1 MPTSSSKNQQVLR
14 ERGAVWN
21 YVSGW
26 SNLRRMAPISLFGPA
41 LSMLAFF
48 ALAFAQIPVR
58 ADVSMRDAAGPWVGD
73 PAIGEAR
80 LVSAVT
86 GTADLQE
93 LPLGLEFRLAP
104 GWKIY
109 WRTPGEAGLPP
120 KLELELA
127 SGHAVSN
134 DIHWPV
140 PKRFDAF
147 GFDNF
152 GYANK
157 VILPVTVRGHPKGVA
172 VQIIGQIEALA
183 CADICVPL
191 SGEIGLNIADGPATA
206 SRHAMEIA
214 RYKAKIPRYGV
225 VSPIQVETI
234 WQEGNNLRVQ
244 FAANGPFINDIFVE
258 GAPGIAFKKPV
269 YASGIAS
276 IAFEGELDAPLTGQM
291 LDLTIVSGQM
301 FATSR
306 QIVAKVGSVPG
317 SLSDEVT
324 DPAFGNGGIWAIAAF
339 AFLGGLILNLMPCV
353 LPVLAIKLATI
364 IDSSGQSHGLI
375 RMRFATGAAGILAS
389 FGIGAVGLAAMRFA
403 GGQIGWGIQFQSP
416 LFLTM
421 MMFLLGLFTLNML
434 DRFFLPVPSFL
445 ALPSSQQPV
454 DRPGPNGNASHSSCK
469 LLAGDFISGMLATL
483 LATPCSAPFVG
494 SAVTVALSGDTLQL
508 FGILMAMGVGLAA
521 PWVIVAVFPGLVRF
535 LPKPGP
541 WMGWLKR
548 GLAGLLMVTMVWL
561 GWLLEAVQ
569 GGIAAMLIICLV
581 GLALITVLWRRKF
594 AILLAFAGL
603 FAGLW
608 LLPPPA
614 VFNSS
619 PATGLVWQ
627 VWSENARKAALDAG
641 KLVFLDITADW
652 CITCKANKQFVLE
665 REPVAQMLAELLDD
679 NSLVMMQADWT
690 RPNPRIS
697 AFLASHHRFGIP
709 FNMIYGPA
717 APNGIVLG
725 ELLGARM
732 IEQALIDAGMTR

>member
-1 MPTSSSKNQQVLR
+1 MSILPSRNQQLLR
-14 ERGAVWN
+14 ERGVGCN
-21 YVSGW
+21 HVLGW
-26 SNLRRMAPISLFGPA
+26 CNLRQMAPVKPFGPV
-41 LSMLAFF
+41 LFMLVFF
-48 ALAFAQIPVR
+48 AFAFAQMPVR
-58 ADVSMRDAAGPWVGD
+58 ADLAVSNVAGPWVGD

-120 KLELELA
+120 KLELQLA
-127 SGHAVSN
+127 SGHSVDN
-134 DIHWPV
+134 DIQWPV

-157 VILPVTVRGHPKGVA
+157 VILPVTLRGHPKGA
-172 VQIIGQIEALA
+172 PVQIIGRVEALA
-183 CADICVPL
+183 CSDICVPL
-191 SGEIGLNIADGPATA
+191 TGEIGLTIADGPATA

-214 RYKAKIPRYGV
+214 RYKARIPRSGGV
-225 VSPIQVETI
+225 LPIQVETI
-234 WQEGNNLRVQ
+234 WQDGDNLSVQ
-244 FAANGPFINDIFVE
+244 FAANGPVVDDIFVE

-269 YASGIAS
+269 YARGVAS
-276 IAFEGELDAPLTGQM
+276 IALEGKMDAPLTGQT
-291 LDLTIVSGQM
+291 LDLTIVAGQM
-301 FATSR
+301 FVTSR
-306 QIVAKVGSVPG
+306 HMVAKVGSVSG
-317 SLSDEVT
+317 NLSHEVT
-324 DPAFGNGGIWAIAAF
+324 GLDFEHAGVWAIAAF

-353 LPVLAIKLATI
+353 LPVLAIKIATI
-364 IDSSGQSHGLI
+364 IDSSGQSRGLV
-375 RMRFATGAAGILAS
+375 RMRFAAGAAGILAS
-389 FGIGAVGLAAMRFA
+389 FAMGALGLAAMRFA

-421 MMFLLGLFTLNML
+421 MMFVLGLFTLNML

-445 ALPSSQQPV
+445 TASSSLQPM
-454 DRPGPNGNASHSSCK
+454 DRLGPNGTASRAPRH
-469 LLAGDFISGMLATL
+469 LLASDFIAGMLATL

-494 SAVTVALSGDTLQL
+494 SAVTVALSSDTLHL
-508 FGILMAMGVGLAA
+508 FGIFIAMGAGLSA
-521 PWVIVAVFPGLVRF
+521 PWVTVAVFPNLVRF

-548 GLAGLLMVTMVWL
+548 GLAGLLMATIVWI
-561 GWLLEAVQ
+561 GWLLVAVQ
-569 GGIAAMLIICLV
+569 GGIATMLIICLV
-581 GLALITVLWRRKF
+581 CLVLITILWRRKF
-594 AILLAFAGL
+594 PIILAVGGL
-603 FAGLW
+603 FTALW
-608 LLPPPA
+608 ALPPLA
-614 VFNSS
+614 VSNSA

-627 VWSENARKAALDAG
+627 AWSENARKVAQDDG

-652 CITCKANKQFVLE
+652 CITCKANKRFVLE
-665 REPVAQMLAELLDD
+665 REPVAGMLAELLDD
-679 NSLVMMQADWT
+679 GSLVMLQADWT

-697 AFLASHHRFGIP
+697 AFLASHQRFGIP
-709 FNMIYGPA
+709 FNIIYGPA

-732 IEQALIDAGMTR
+732 IEQALIAAGMKR